1 MRNVSPRGQEVDF
14 KGLVDNRGSS
24 SAMSHSSRQSTRG
37 SNYDYHRSNA
47 DGEDSPENPR
57 SPEDHTDGAEAQ
69 GRKIL
74 INSPQGITYK
84 KNEISTAKYNL
95 FTFIPKFLFEQ
106 FRRYANIFFLCIG
119 LLQQI
124 PGVSPTGKY
133 VTIVPLFLILTITA
147 VKEMVEDIKRH
158 KADRKVNH
166 TKVKVLDAGKWV
178 HTKWME
184 VCVGDIL
191 CVENSSFFPADLIL
205 LASSEP
211 QGMCYIETA
220 NLDGET
226 NLKIR
231 SGLVCTSEMTDP
243 NELSRMT
250 GHVEAEQ
257 PNRHLYEFA
266 GNIVLT
272 GKQAD
277 PVPVSATQL
286 LLRGAR
292 LRNTSWVYGLVVYT
306 GHESKLLMNS
316 TKAPLKRSTVDIVT
330 NYQIIFLFVIL
341 VVLSLISAI
350 GNLIKNNNG
359 EDHEFYIK
367 ADENVNNGFGWQFIT
382 FFILYNNLIPISL
395 QVTLEIVKFIQAYY
409 MNWDE
414 AMHYVDPE
422 MDVDSYAL
430 ARTSNLNEELGQ
442 IKYVFSDKTGTLT
455 RNVMEYKKCSIAGIM
470 YDPEREYGT
479 KLDHKDLVENLKQGT
494 NSPELIADF
503 LTLLTVCHT
512 VIPEEGEDGETRYNA
527 ASPDEKAL
535 VEGAE
540 NYDYKFIVRRPESVT
555 IKTCKGEEE
564 TYEVLNV
571 IEFTSTRKRMSIL
584 VRTPSGEIKLYIKG
598 ADSVILERLGQSRD
612 QRKHYDVTLQ
622 HLEEFAKCGL
632 RTLCLGV
639 ATIPLA
645 QYEEWNRRWVVAS
658 TAITNREEQIDEV
671 ATSIETNLTLIGATA
686 IEDKLQD
693 QVPETIE
700 KLLEANIHVWM
711 LTGDK
716 QETAINIAKS
726 CRLHRENT
734 DMFIINSSSP
744 EEARE
749 EIQEQLK
756 DLRKDNLVGK
766 SNDITLVTDGKSL
779 NYTLLPDMRKD
790 FIELC
795 TSCKAVVCCRVS
807 PIQKAEMVELVK
819 EHTGAITL
827 SIGDGANDV
836 AMIQKAAVGVGISGN
851 EGLQAANSADF
862 AIAQFRFLS
871 RLLFVHGAWNYSRI
885 SKVILYSFYKNI
897 TLYIIELWFA
907 IYNYWS
913 GQVIYERWTIGMY
926 NLFFTSAPPV
936 ALGLFDRTCT
946 AATREEYP
954 SLYHSTQKSE
964 FFNHREFWKWIGN
977 SIFHSVL
984 LFWLP
989 QLSMYFGVSW
999 ENGKTDGYLVLGN
1012 TVYTLVVVTTCLK
1025 AGIEMDAWTWFSHGS
1040 IWGSIA
1046 LWFLFLLIYS
1056 HIWPSAKF
1064 VASNMAGM
1072 SEILLSSPVFWFS
1085 LLLVPTVTLLLDVSY
1100 RAIKTTVFTTETDR
1114 IRIAEVM
1121 NKEVAVYVQ
1130 GGKRPLTESSR
1141 LLRNVRKR
1149 FRKNKQRQEE
1159 QATMEMDVRHGYA
1172 FSQEEAGAVSQGEYI
1187 RRYDTT
1193 TRPRSTCNM
1202 PRVTGGSS
1210 PHSSHSLPATSLSL
1224 SAHTHIPGR
1233 IV

>member
-1 MRNVSPRGQEVDF
+1 MSEQKGKLKSNSVDIL
-14 KGLVDNRGSS
+14 K
-24 SAMSHSSRQSTRG
+24 M
-37 SNYDYHRSNA
+37 RSNVG
-47 DGEDSPENPR
+47 GEDSPESAPGVKTQTEG
-57 SPEDHTDGAEAQ
+57 SDGQ
-69 GRKIL
+69 GRKIQV
-74 INSPQGITYK
+74 NSAQLQGQKYK
-84 KNEISTAKYNL
+84 SNEISTAKYNF
-95 FTFIPKFLFEQ
+95 FTFIPKFLYEQ

-133 VTIVPLFLILTITA
+133 VTIVPLFVILTITA

-166 TKVKVLDAGKWV
+166 TKVKVLSDAGKWIDK
-178 HTKWME
+178 KWME

-191 CVENSSFFPADLIL
+191 NIENSSFFPADLIL

-231 SGLVCTSEMTDP
+231 SGLACTSELTDP
-243 NELSRMT
+243 KELGRLK
-250 GHVEAEQ
+250 GEVEAEQ
-257 PNRHLYEFA
+257 PNRSLYEFA
-266 GNIVLT
+266 GNIVLP
-272 GKQAD
+272 GKQ
-277 PVPVSATQL
+277 PLPVSATQL

-316 TKAPLKRSTVDIVT
+316 TKAPLKRSTIDIVT
-330 NYQIIFLFVIL
+330 NYQIIFLFIIL
-341 VVLSLISAI
+341 VCLSLVSAI
-350 GNLIKNNNG
+350 GNYLKGNNG
-359 EDHEFYIK
+359 EDHDFYTR
-367 ADENVNNGFGWQFIT
+367 ADSTNIGFGWQFIT

-395 QVTLEIVKFIQAYY
+395 QVTLEIVKFIQSYY
-409 MNWDE
+409 INWDE
-414 AMHYVDPE
+414 AMHYIDKE

-455 RNVMEYKKCSIAGIM
+455 RNVMEYKKCSVAGVM
-470 YDPEREYGT
+470 YDPEREWGN
-479 KLDHKDLVENLKQGT
+479 KLGHKDLVENLKQGH
-494 NSPELIADF
+494 NSPEMISDF

-512 VIPEEGEDGETRYNA
+512 VIPEEGEDGVTRYNA

-540 NYDYKFIVRRPESVT
+540 NYDYRFVARKPESVT
-555 IKTCKGEEE
+555 ISTCKGELE
-564 TYEVLNV
+564 TYQVLNV
-571 IEFTSTRKRMSIL
+571 IEFTSTRKRMSC
-584 VRTPSGEIKLYIKG
+584 VVKTPTGEIKLFIKG
-598 ADSVILERLGQSRD
+598 ADSVILERLGQNRE
-612 QRKHYDVTLQ
+612 QRKHYDTTLQ

-632 RTLCLGV
+632 RTLCLAV

-645 QYEEWNRRWVVAS
+645 EYEEWNRKWMVAS
-658 TAITNREEQIDEV
+658 TAINNREEKVEEV
-671 ATSIETNLTLIGATA
+671 ATSLETNLTLIGATA
-686 IEDKLQD
+686 IEDKLQE

-726 CRLHRENT
+726 CRLHRDNT
-734 DMFIINSSSP
+734 DLFIINSNSP
-744 EEARE
+744 EEAKE
-749 EIQEQLK
+749 EIQEQLNE
-756 DLRKDNLVGK
+756 LRKDGLVGK

-779 NYTLLPDMRKD
+779 NYTLLPEMRKD
-790 FIELC
+790 FIDLC

-819 EHTGAITL
+819 EHTGAVTL

-836 AMIQKAAVGVGISGN
+836 AMIQKAAVGVGISGQ

-964 FFNHREFWKWIGN
+964 LFNHREFWKWIGN
-977 SIFHSVL
+977 AIFHSVL

-989 QLSMYFGVSW
+989 QMAMYFGVSW
-999 ENGKTDGYLVLGN
+999 ETGQTDGYLVLGN

-1046 LWFLFLLIYS
+1046 LWFLFLVIYS
-1056 HIWPSAKF
+1056 HIWPTAKF

-1072 SEILLSSPVFWFS
+1072 AEILLTSPVFWFC
-1085 LLLVPTVTLLLDVSY
+1085 LLLVPTVTLLADVAF
-1100 RAIKTTVFTTETDR
+1100 RAIKTTVFTTETDK

-1121 NKEVAVYVQ
+1121 NKEVANYLE
-1130 GGKRPLTESSR
+1130 GGKRPLLTESSR

-1172 FSQEEAGAVSQGEYI
+1172 FSQEEGGAVSQGEYI

-1193 TRPRSTCNM
+1193 RPRSTCTM
-1202 PRVTGGSS
+1202 PRVSAGSS
-1210 PHSSHSLPATSLSL
+1210 PHSSHSLPASTTRSL

>member
-84 KNEISTAKYNL
+84 KNDISTAKYNL

-178 HTKWME
+178 HKKWME

-243 NELSRMT
+243 NDLSRMT

-367 ADENVNNGFGWQFIT
+367 ADKNVNNGFGWQFIT

-622 HLEEFAKCGL
+622 HLEEFANCGL

-645 QYEEWNRRWVVAS
+645 QYEEWNKRWVVAS

-1085 LLLVPTVTLLLDVSY
+1085 LLLVPTITLLLDVSY

-1187 RRYDTT
+1187 RRYDTSS
-1193 TRPRSTCNM
+1193 RPRSTCNM

-1210 PHSSHSLPATSLSL
+1210 PH
-1224 SAHTHIPGR
+1224 R
-1233 IV
+1233 

>member
-1 MRNVSPRGQEVDF
+1 MINAAQTA
-14 KGLVDNRGSS
+14 KYK
-24 SAMSHSSRQSTRG
+24 
-37 SNYDYHRSNA
+37 SN
-47 DGEDSPENPR
+47 
-57 SPEDHTDGAEAQ
+57 Q
-69 GRKIL
+69 
-74 INSPQGITYK
+74 
-84 KNEISTAKYNL
+84 ISTAKYNL

-124 PGVSPTGKY
+124 PNVSPTGKY
-133 VTIVPLFLILTITA
+133 VTIVPLFVILFITA
-147 VKEMVEDIKRH
+147 VKEIVEDVKRH
-158 KADRKVNH
+158 KADSKVNQA
-166 TKVKVLDAGKWV
+166 KVKVLNASRRGWDIKKW
-178 HTKWME
+178 KE

-191 CVENSSFFPADLIL
+191 KVDNSSFFPADLIL
-205 LASSEP
+205 LSSSEP

-231 SGLVCTSEMTDP
+231 SGLTITADLTEPGV
-243 NELSRMT
+243 LSDIA
-250 GHVEAEQ
+250 GEVEAEL

-266 GNIVLT
+266 GNIVT
-272 GKQAD
+272 TDGGPD
-277 PVPVSATQL
+277 PVPINANQI

-292 LRNTSWVYGLVVYT
+292 LRNTAWVYGLVVYT

-316 TKAPLKRSTVDIVT
+316 TKAPLKRSTIDIVT
-330 NYQIIFLFVIL
+330 NHQIIFLFIIL
-341 VVLSLISAI
+341 VCLSLISAI
-350 GNLIKNNNG
+350 GNYLKDQNG
-359 EDHEFYIK
+359 EDHAYTS
-367 ADENVNNGFGWQFIT
+367 ADKSNNSGFGWQFIT

-395 QVTLEIVKFIQAYY
+395 QVSLEIVKFIQAYY

-414 AMHYVDPE
+414 AMHYIDPQ
-422 MDVDSYAL
+422 MGIDSYAL

-455 RNVMEYKKCSIAGIM
+455 RNVMMYKKCSVAGLM
-470 YDPEREYGT
+470 YQEKKEEGS
-479 KLDHKDLVENLKQGT
+479 KDLSHQD
-494 NSPELIADF
+494 LIDHF
-503 LTLLTVCHT
+503 NQDHPTKNMITEYLTLLSVCHT
-512 VIPEEGEDGETRYNA
+512 VIPEVGEDGITRYNA

-540 NYDYKFIVRRPESVT
+540 TYGYQFVARRPESVT
-555 IKTCKGEEE
+555 ISTCKGTQE
-564 TYEVLNV
+564 TYQVLNV
-571 IEFTSTRKRMSIL
+571 IEFTSTRKRMSII
-584 VRTPSGEIKLYIKG
+584 VKTPEGDIKLFIKG
-598 ADSVILERLGQSRD
+598 ADSVILERLGTGQD
-612 QRKHYDVTLQ
+612 QRRYFDVTVN
-622 HLEEFAKCGL
+622 HLEEFAKEGL

-639 ATIPLA
+639 ATIPMNK
-645 QYEEWNRRWVVAS
+645 YEEWNKKWLLAS
-658 TAITNREEQIDEV
+658 TSVNNREQMVEDV
-671 ATSIETNLTLIGATA
+671 ATEIETNLTLVGATA

-726 CRLHRENT
+726 CRLHNNSSEL
-734 DMFIINSSSP
+734 FIINANSQ
-744 EEARE
+744 EEAKE
-749 EIQEQLK
+749 EIGEQLK
-756 DLRKDNLVGK
+756 DLRANNLVGA
-766 SNDITLVTDGKSL
+766 NNEITLVTDGKSL
-779 NYTLLPDMRKD
+779 NFTLLPDLRKD
-790 FIELC
+790 FIDLC
-795 TSCKAVVCCRVS
+795 TSCRAVVCCRVS

-862 AIAQFRFLS
+862 AIAQFRYLS

-926 NLFFTSAPPV
+926 NMLFTSAPPV
-936 ALGLFDRTCT
+936 ALGLFDRTCS
-946 AATREEYP
+946 AKTREEYP

-977 SIFHSVL
+977 SIYHSIL

-989 QLSMYFGVSW
+989 QLAMQYGVSW
-999 ENGKTDGYLVLGN
+999 ESGKSDGYLVLGN

-1025 AGIEMDAWTWFSHGS
+1025 AGIEMDAWTWFSHAS
-1040 IWGSIA
+1040 IWGSII
-1046 LWFLFLLIYS
+1046 LWFVFLGVYS
-1056 HIWPSAKF
+1056 HIWPGAKF
-1064 VASNMAGM
+1064 VASNMVGM
-1072 SEILLSSPVFWFS
+1072 VEILMSSPVFWFC
-1085 LLLVPTVTLLLDVSY
+1085 LILVPVITLLGDVAF

-1121 NKEVAVYVQ
+1121 DKEVAAYVE
-1130 GGKRPLTESSR
+1130 GAPRTLTESSR

-1149 FRKNKQRQEE
+1149 FRKNKQRAAQ
-1159 QATMEMDVRHGYA
+1159 QATVELDVRHGYA
-1172 FSQEEAGAVSQGEYI
+1172 FSQEEAGAVSQTEYI

-1193 TRPRSTCNM
+1193 ARANSSL
-1202 PRVTGGSS
+1202 PRVSAGSS
-1210 PHSSHSLPATSLSL
+1210 REIPSLDNLERIANIDGSPNSHSSLPGSTDRSNKSNNDITTVR
-1224 SAHTHIPGR
+1224 SR
-1233 IV
+1233 V